1 MNLKDYLDNQKYL
14 IDEALDE
21 FLPAEK
27 EEPVAIHRAMRYGVL
42 SGGKRI
48 RPILVIETCDVC
60 DGSREEAITAACAI
74 ELVHAYSLIHDDLPS
89 MDNDDMRR
97 GKPTCHKA
105 FGEANAILTG
115 DALLTLAF
123 NVLAKNLGP
132 ETGVLAIRELSDAAG
147 TYGMVGGQAM
157 DLESRDKVCDPDCLR
172 SINSLKTARLFEAS
186 CKIGGII
193 AEAAPKKIA
202 ALGKYGAALGM
213 AFQITDD
220 AMDEEGYV
228 KLVGAAKA
236 RLEARDLVK
245 KAKDALAI
253 FNDKADRLK
262 ELADFVVERKE

>member
-14 IDEALDE
+14 IDEAIDE
-21 FLPAEK
+21 LLPAEK
-27 EEPVAIHRAMRYGVL
+27 EVPSAIHKAMRYGVL

-48 RPILVIETCDVC
+48 RPILVLEASDVC
-60 DGSREEAITAACAI
+60 GGDKEWAITAACAV

-89 MDNDDMRR
+89 MDNDDTRR

-105 FGEANAILTG
+105 FGEANAILAG

-123 NVLAKNLGP
+123 NVLAKELGP
-132 ETGVLAIRELSDAAG
+132 ETGALAIRELSDAAG

-157 DLESRDKVCDPDCLR
+157 DLESRDRVCDPDCLR
-172 SINSLKTARLFEAS
+172 SINNLKTARLFEAS

-193 AEAAPKKIA
+193 AEAAPNKIA
-202 ALGKYGAALGM
+202 ALGKYGSALGM

-220 AMDEEGYV
+220 AMDDEGYT
-228 KLVGAAKA
+228 KLLGAEKA
-236 RLEARDLVK
+236 GREARDFAE

-253 FNDKADRLK
+253 FNDKTDRLK
-262 ELADFVVERKE
+262 ELADFAVERKE